1 MDSATIIAHSFDFC
15 AINTNFD
22 YLCSMN
28 ITENNDIKSLIKRK
42 IGQYTQEHS
51 DSGHSFHI
59 PVMGLAY
66 TIDAPA
72 KVARFGI
79 SSVLSIIEDRLIE
92 MMRAHYYPKL
102 DMAYEPIS
110 KQEKDYR
117 AKRVTDYLNLLQATV
132 YDQVSKLKTEA
143 FEIGTEITKY
153 FEMLPDNSVVK
164 NMYLDMIA
172 CPHPSER
179 AEKQELLRKEIV
191 AGRIDVNILT
201 KVDGETYDKNGDI
214 IPDGSNAV
222 AVLRG
227 YINSD
232 LINSSICLS
241 AGMNPRLYG
250 YMENKAAFYPN
261 EKSQFN
267 KKVIIKVSD
276 YRSALIQGK
285 FLAKKG
291 VWVSEFRIESG
302 LNCGGHA
309 FATTGFLLGP
319 VLEELKQNR
328 TQLIQEMF
336 AIYQPAIAEK
346 TGINLSS
353 APKVLVSVQGGIGTH
368 EEDKFLRQ
376 NYDIASTGWGSPFL
390 LVPEATT
397 VDDYSLQLLSKAT
410 EKDVQL
416 SEFSPMGIPF
426 YYLNGTTSDKH
437 KHTLIAEGNP
447 GSPCPEKLL
456 QFNTEFTERPIC
468 AASKQYQKLKLDQ
481 LQTQDLSLEELE
493 EKKAQV
499 LAKDCLCVGLSNAAT
514 LKYDGNFIKNFRTV
528 NVCPGP
534 NIANFSKIIP
544 LQKMVD
550 HIYGRTDLVT
560 NKNRSHMFIA
570 EMNIYIQYLRDQIIK
585 GKGDINT
592 PKRKSFYKSFVS
604 NMLNAV
610 SYYRNL
616 HEQLLITGKRFAEE
630 LSLAEIEI
638 KKISQEYQL
647 N

>member
-1 MDSATIIAHSFDFC
+1 M
-15 AINTNFD
+15 NT
-22 YLCSMN
+22 
-28 ITENNDIKSLIKRK
+28 TENNDIKSLIKRK
-42 IGQYTQEHS
+42 IGQYTQ
-51 DSGHSFHI
+51 DNTASGHTFHI
-59 PVMGLAY
+59 PVMGLAF
-66 TIDAPA
+66 TVDTPA

-79 SSVLSIIEDRLIE
+79 TSVLSIIEDRLIE

-102 DMAYEPIS
+102 GLAYEPIT
-110 KQEKDYR
+110 KQEPDYR

-153 FEMLPDNSVVK
+153 FEMLPNNSMVK

-179 AEKQELLRKEIV
+179 AEKQEQLRKEIV

-201 KVDGETYDKNGDI
+201 KVDGETYNKDGEVI
-214 IPDGSNAV
+214 ADGSNAV

-241 AGMNPRLYG
+241 AGMNPRLYS
-250 YMENKAAFYPN
+250 YMENKPAFYPN
-261 EKSQFN
+261 ENAQFN

-309 FATTGFLLGP
+309 FATAGYLLGP

-328 TQLIQEMF
+328 AQLIQEMF

-346 TGINLSS
+346 SGINLTA
-353 APKVLVSVQGGIGTH
+353 APKVTVSVQGGIGTY
-368 EEDKFLRQ
+368 EEDTFLRQ
-376 NYDIASTGWGSPFL
+376 HYNIDSTGWGSPFL

-410 EKDVQL
+410 EKDVHL

-426 YYLNGTTSDKH
+426 YYLNGTTADQNKRA
-437 KHTLIAEGNP
+437 LINEGNP

-468 AASKQYQKLKLDQ
+468 AASKKYQKLKLDQ
-481 LQTQDLSLEELE
+481 LKSQGLSAEEYE
-493 EKKAQV
+493 EKESQV

-514 LKYDGNFIKNFRTV
+514 LKYDGNFVKNFKIV

-534 NIANFSKIIP
+534 NIANFSKIVP
-544 LQKMVD
+544 LQEMVN
-550 HIYGRTDLVT
+550 HIYGKTDLVT
-560 NKNRSHMFIA
+560 NKERAHMFIA
-570 EMNIYIQYLRDQIIK
+570 EMKIYIQYLRDEIKK
-585 GKGDINT
+585 GKGDISI
-592 PKRKSFYKSFVS
+592 PKRKTYYKNFVS
-604 NMLNAV
+604 NMLEAAA
-610 SYYRNL
+610 YYRAL
-616 HEQLLITGKRFAEE
+616 YDQSLIAGSRFAEE
-630 LSLAEIEI
+630 LSLATSEIENI
-638 KKISQEYQL
+638 RESFQL
-647 N
+647 S